1 MKVESVSHS
10 YMAISL
16 APSLIGFLA
25 SKKTAV
31 STKAQQMPSQFHL
44 KTQVVEQEGGAFHN
58 LKGIGEGVPLRS
70 SKQNMS
76 TKNQSDICSLPSL
89 PSRDIYIYIY
99 IHMLK
104 FTFPQEVSSS
114 KYHIPPTF
122 GDILI
127 DIVDVHISTGST
139 LRCSS
144 PLFCRYLLCWQVLQH
159 LLLTKNSGSFP
170 PRGFFGKNPGNPR
183 G

>member
-1 MKVESVSHS
+1 MKVESVSRS

-44 KTQVVEQEGGAFHN
+44 KTQVVEQEGGAFQN

-89 PSRDIYIYIY
+89 PSRDIYIYMYIY
-99 IHMLK
+99 THV
-104 FTFPQEVSSS
+104 EV
-114 KYHIPPTF
+114 HIP
-122 GDILI
+122 
-127 DIVDVHISTGST
+127 TGSVK
-139 LRCSS
+139 
-144 PLFCRYLLCWQVLQH
+144 FQVSYPSYFWGH
-159 LLLTKNSGSFP
+159 IN
-170 PRGFFGKNPGNPR
+170 
-183 G
+183 